1 MNFNQKLITLGLTM
15 TILLTLTG
23 LSCNLFKKKT
33 TDTTDTT
40 TATTATPALLAADS
54 TSINQ
59 LFNANLDLAK
69 SKAKEWKTDATLYAV
84 NIKLPKD
91 LSVNKAIET
100 FVFGSAADTLDWW
113 TFAISENSAKYV
125 RAIVPKTDYLSTITK
140 PIGMNYWKINYL
152 EALKIADANGG
163 KAFRE
168 KNTDTQ
174 ITENLS
180 QTEPKGWLWW
190 IVEYESSTGDSL
202 KVRINP
208 TDQTVVDESGNI
220 VTK

>member
-1 MNFNQKLITLGLTM
+1 MKFNQKLITLGLTM
-15 TILLTLTG
+15 TILLTMTG

-33 TDTTDTT
+33 ADTT
-40 TATTATPALLAADS
+40 TPTTTTTPALLAAES

-59 LFNANLDLAK
+59 LFNANLELAK
-69 SKAKEWKTDATLYAV
+69 TKAKEWKNDAVLYAV

-91 LSVNKAIET
+91 LGTNKAIET
-100 FVFGSAADTLDWW
+100 FVFGASSDALNWW
-113 TFAISENSAKYV
+113 TFAVSENSAKYV

-140 PIGMNYWKINYL
+140 AIGMSYWKINYL

-168 KNTDTQ
+168 KNADAQ
-174 ITENLS
+174 ITLNLS

-190 IVEYESSTGDSL
+190 IVDYESASGDTL
-202 KVRINP
+202 KVIVNP
-208 TDQTVVDESGNI
+208 TDQTVVDSQGNVI
-220 VTK
+220 K